1 MSKVDGDLIQSIL
14 WYAIAAIWALIA
26 IVRWLSGEYEGSD
39 AMDPLRHRLHLG
51 EHLRASI
58 GDG

>member
-26 IVRWLSGEYEGSD
+26 IARWLG
-39 AMDPLRHRLHLG
+39 G
-51 EHLRASI
+51 EHLRASV